1 VTSPPAIRVTG
12 IHKAF
17 DRTAAV
23 AGASLTVDRGELV
36 AVLGPSGSG
45 KTTLL
50 RVIAGFEAPDAGTV
64 EIAGRVVAGPGV
76 WEEPDRRR
84 VGMVFQDGALFPHL
98 SVARNVGFGEPR
110 AGRVDEC
117 LALVGLSDRARSYPH
132 ELSGGERQRVALARA
147 LATEPDIV
155 LLDEPF
161 ASLDAGLREAL
172 REEVSAILRA
182 AGASALLVTHDQS
195 EALSLADRIV
205 VMRAGRVE
213 QAGTPEDVYAHPAT
227 RWAAEFLGAADVVPG
242 TVRDGVIACELGI
255 FPAADPALRGDVEV
269 VVRPESVIIGDLRA
283 ADGEGEGTGNGSGG
297 VPHDAPKARVVGRSY
312 YGHDEVVRL
321 ELASGLT
328 LRSRS
333 TGSSPWRQ
341 GDDVRVWVAG
351 PVSVLA
357 ASR

>member
-1 VTSPPAIRVTG
+1 VTSAPAIRVTG
-12 IHKAF
+12 IHKSF

-23 AGASLTVDRGELV
+23 ADASLTVERGELV
-36 AVLGPSGSG
+36 ALLGPSGSG

-50 RVIAGFEAPDAGTV
+50 RLIAGFEAPDAGSV
-64 EIAGRVVAGPGV
+64 EIAGRTVAGPGT

-98 SVARNVGFGEPR
+98 SVARNVGFGGPR

-172 REEVSAILRA
+172 REEVAAILRT
-182 AGASALLVTHDQS
+182 AGASALLVTHDQE

-205 VMRAGRVE
+205 VMRDGRVE
-213 QAGTPEDVYAHPAT
+213 QAGTPEHVYAHPRT
-227 RWAAEFLGAADVVPG
+227 RWTAEFLGAADVLPG
-242 TVRDGVIACELGI
+242 TVRDGVIACELGT
-255 FPAADPALRGDVEV
+255 FPATGPELQGDVEV
-269 VVRPESVIIGDLRA
+269 VVRPESVAIGADDGVDGADIADALHGAVPPDA
-283 ADGEGEGTGNGSGG
+283 A
-297 VPHDAPKARVVGRSY
+297 KARIIGRSY
-312 YGHDEVVRL
+312 YGHDEIVRI
-321 ELASGLT
+321 ELASGLR
-328 LRSRS
+328 LRSRR
-333 TGSSPWRQ
+333 TGPSPWRQ
-341 GDDVRVWVAG
+341 GDDVRVWVSG

-357 ASR
+357 PSR